1 MKILCDVHISIKVA
15 KLFVNKGIV
24 SMHVNDILDKWFTTD
39 IKICEYADEHD
50 FTVITKD
57 TDFKNSHFINHSP
70 KKLIKINLE
79 NISTNRLIEIFESCY
94 ELIIDKFN
102 NNSECYFEINNDYFL
117 IINESE
123 NIRLS

>member
-1 MKILCDVHISIKVA
+1 MFKLCQITDDWKYCYNRSIMKILCDVHISIKVA

-70 KKLIKINLE
+70 KKLIKINH
-79 NISTNRLIEIFESCY
+79 
-94 ELIIDKFN
+94 
-102 NNSECYFEINNDYFL
+102 
-117 IINESE
+117 
-123 NIRLS
+123 